1 MLLISQGACWITHQ
15 VRDTDGGVGIQMGDN
30 RFDSCPGYKNKIM
43 EEDERCPNCGECEN
57 IHTNY
62 DWSKPDRPVEEYLC
76 NECGTYFKPKQQ
88 EQ

>member
-1 MLLISQGACWITHQ
+1 
-15 VRDTDGGVGIQMGDN
+15 
-30 RFDSCPGYKNKIM
+30 M